1 MSERRGLRLSSEQSE
16 HDPDAHEP
24 REVDH
29 ELLLKYEKMI
39 GQPINYTDS
48 HVRLQPARIPRSRV
62 RGLSCRVG
70 VNAKAGSA
78 AQVFM

>member
-29 ELLLKYEKMI
+29 VFSKHLRKTCRM
-39 GQPINYTDS
+39 
-48 HVRLQPARIPRSRV
+48 PAILDICLNTHTTMYS
-62 RGLSCRVG
+62 
-70 VNAKAGSA
+70 NT
-78 AQVFM
+78 